1 MRNKGTRK
9 ASGTR
14 TEAERVLER
23 LRSDRP
29 MTTISIRI
37 PEDVI
42 DDLKDVAP
50 ALGYSGYQPLIRAY
64 IGRGLRKDLER
75 LDRPPGQALAE
86 SLRKRGMSDSMIAE
100 VIAEAKKRHPR
111 TRGGARK

>member
-1 MRNKGTRK
+1 
-9 ASGTR
+9 
-14 TEAERVLER
+14 
-23 LRSDRP
+23 

-42 DDLKDVAP
+42 GDLKDIAP

-64 IGRGLRKDLER
+64 IGRGLRKDLGR
-75 LDRPPGQALAE
+75 LENSRAQVLAE

-100 VIAEAKKRHPR
+100 VIEEARVS
-111 TRGGARK
+111 

>member
-1 MRNKGTRK
+1 MKS
-9 ASGTR
+9 SGGKKLRPAT
-14 TEAERVLER
+14 TEAQRVWKR
-23 LRSDRP
+23 LRGDRP

-37 PEDVI
+37 PADVI

-64 IGRGLRKDLER
+64 IGRGLRKDLEKLGR
-75 LDRPPGQALAE
+75 SPGQALAQ

-100 VIAEAKKRHPR
+100 VIAEARVS
-111 TRGGARK
+111 